1 MSLTE
6 ANPLQFDL
14 FTVMRRFLRERLEPT
29 MDPAN
34 LDIQWPSNARTR
46 LSPLGGGGAG
56 TNRSADP
63 SLITRDFASKLYWWI
78 WDDGEGLPRW

>member
-1 MSLTE
+1 MAACVSLIE

-56 TNRSADP
+56 NQ
-63 SLITRDFASKLYWWI
+63 SLGRPLTDNA
-78 WDDGEGLPRW
+78 GLCVKALLVDVG

>member
-1 MSLTE
+1 MSLIE

-56 TNRSADP
+56 TNRAADP
-63 SLITRDFASKLYWWI
+63 LADNA
-78 WDDGEGLPRW
+78 GLCVKALLVDVG